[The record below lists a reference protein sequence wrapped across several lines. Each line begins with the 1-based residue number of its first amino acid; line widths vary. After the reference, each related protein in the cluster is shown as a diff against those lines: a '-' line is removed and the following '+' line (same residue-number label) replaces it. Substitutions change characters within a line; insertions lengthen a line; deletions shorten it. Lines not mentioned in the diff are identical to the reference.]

1 MRKTAAVLCA
11 ALLALTACGGDETS
25 EPQAENT
32 VSAEDTKA
40 KENIK
45 ASVLDNATE
54 VVGGASLTEE
64 QAECFADGLVDDV
77 GVEKLQEYKLI
88 DENYEMSENAQPTN
102 MSQEDAEATAAV
114 VTGCVDV
121 KGLVQ
126 DQINSDAGQQ
136 LTEEQAACI
145 TDAIDEEKVEAGL
158 AATFQ
163 GLEGK
168 ENPLEDSMGDLLAC
182 VMGGSGGGGMELQ

>member
-1 MRKTAAVLCA
+1 MKKTAAVLCA
-11 ALLALTACGGDETS
+11 ALLALTACGGDEES
-25 EPQAENT
+25 EPQAEET

-40 KENIK
+40 KESIK

-64 QAECFADGLVDDV
+64 QADCFADGLVDDV
-77 GVEKLQEYKLI
+77 GVEKLQEYNLI
-88 DENYEMSENAQPTN
+88 DENYEMTEDAQPTD

-121 KGLVQ
+121 KGLIQ
-126 DQINSDAGQQ
+126 EQIDADAGTQ
-136 LTEEQAACI
+136 LTEEQAECI
-145 TDAIDEEKVEAGL
+145 SGASDEETIEAGL

-163 GLEGK
+163 GIEQN
-168 ENPLEDSMGDLLAC
+168 NPLEESMGDLMAC
-182 VMGGSGGGGMELQ
+182 VMGGTGGEGMELQ